1 MFEQR
6 VLPVF
11 PRTDRAPPGII
22 VLLLQSQNAR
32 HSLDKIA
39 EMFHICSRRPGGETR
54 VSVSVEAPVPLI
66 AARDAS
72 VEARREPGRQNSRMR
87 SPFMGS
93 KGTKNNFPGN
103 SQAVG

>member
-1 MFEQR
+1 
-6 VLPVF
+6 
-11 PRTDRAPPGII
+11 
-22 VLLLQSQNAR
+22 
-32 HSLDKIA
+32 
-39 EMFHICSRRPGGETR
+39 

-93 KGTKNNFPGN
+93 KGTKN
-103 SQAVG
+103 